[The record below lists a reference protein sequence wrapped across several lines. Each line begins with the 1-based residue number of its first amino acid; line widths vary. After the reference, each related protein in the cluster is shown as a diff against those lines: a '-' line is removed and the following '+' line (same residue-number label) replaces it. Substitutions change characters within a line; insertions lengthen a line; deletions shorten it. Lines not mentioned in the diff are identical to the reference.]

1 MAKYGTLPV
10 LELGG
15 TVRQGAAQLETNVV
29 QRVPVQILPPQQL
42 ALFTEPISNAPD
54 VYIQLPKPLTTV
66 RHVIERLKNIADTLR
81 VSADMQGHLRFEV
94 HTDVAEVAVEF
105 SDLSYPTLQNQEA
118 STPAP
123 DAVAECT
130 VDIKNFAKVMQTSLL
145 NPRGVILCLEN
156 NTKCTVYKLGDAND
170 AAWLTFHL
178 PVLYT

>member
-1 MAKYGTLPV
+1 MRDALAPPPAKRAAKKSSADELRTVTLVCRFGNEQGDALASSAPIV
-10 LELGG
+10 VEWTG
-15 TVRQGAAQLETNVV
+15 TVASSI
-29 QRVPVQILPPQQL
+29 P
-42 ALFTEPISNAPD
+42 
-54 VYIQLPKPLTTV
+54 
-66 RHVIERLKNIADTLR
+66 
-81 VSADMQGHLRFEV
+81 
-94 HTDVAEVAVEF
+94 
-105 SDLSYPTLQNQEA
+105 